1 MSGVGISSAV
11 FQSILD
17 RELRKRIQTPDADQ
31 VSPRRCDQY
40 VIPIN
45 LSVRTDNQRNSTF
58 CAFGG
63 KLAT

>member
-31 VSPRRCDQY
+31 VSPQQCNQY

-58 CAFGG
+58 RAFGG